1 MFIVTDLVSLNG
13 CFCKQSDQDI
23 ASQYTVFR
31 QRLHC
36 LLRFKIYCLRTK
48 IQINLEITT
57 CDPPINTCTMNE
69 TVSGLWKSQKFYNL
83 FYNNSNYILSVFDLN
98 IGTDRPRKTIFIFGG
113 GDVILD
119 RPATEQE
126 L

>member
-13 CFCKQSDQDI
+13 YFCKQSDQDI

-48 IQINLEITT
+48 IQINLEITA

-83 FYNNSNYILSVFDLN
+83 FYNNTVPPAVKVTNERVQVRLARVHRWVRSRSV
-98 IGTDRPRKTIFIFGG
+98 RVHR
-113 GDVILD
+113 
-119 RPATEQE
+119 
-126 L
+126 